1 MDGVTL
7 KKWLL
12 KNQLSS
18 TDKDKIKKLIDK
30 FFENKIIPGYINN
43 NNIIVLKNRKFILE
57 PPLNYSSTDNLIK

>member
-12 KNQLSS
+12 KNQLL
-18 TDKDKIKKLIDK
+18 TIDKDK
-30 FFENKIIPGYINN
+30 NKIIPDYITN